1 MRKFYPVRHY
11 LKEPR
16 WLKDNL
22 ASIRAGKGPLRL
34 CWWRGTT
41 CYVVNLE
48 THHYRLLSDWSN
60 ILTDDGRIPFHTS
73 LRCKRNGVRGRLTVH
88 YTDKDGHEGML
99 KIDEKL
105 NVIAKK
111 ITIKN

>member
-1 MRKFYPVRHY
+1 MSKFYPIRHY
-11 LKEPR
+11 NKEPM
-16 WLKDNL
+16 WLRENM
-22 ASIRAGKGPLRL
+22 AEVPAGKGPLRL

-88 YTDKDGHEGML
+88 YTDNDGRAGML

-105 NVIAKK
+105 NVVAKK
-111 ITIKN
+111 ISIKN